1 MMNDHR
7 YFNRIME
14 RFGVLFG
21 NQKMASVFSGVDD
34 ATAEAWESQLRETNP
49 EVVKQALKSLADNPP
64 DWPPALAEW
73 IKLCKQFNRPEH
85 RVALPPPKH
94 EQTEIGRQMQADI
107 QTAIRKPDYDYLHW
121 AKHPGSAK
129 AVELLVRGAR
139 EDRRLRDI
147 LDHLIKTDGADCRRD
162 DARQAIRKLS
172 TLLRDQMA
180 TS

>member
-1 MMNDHR
+1 MDR
-7 YFNRIME
+7 YFQRILF
-14 RFGVLFG
+14 RFETLFG
-21 NQKMASVFSGVDD
+21 SQKTKAVFNVSDESWGELS
-34 ATAEAWESQLRETNP
+34 AAWEQYLQQTDPAVIRA
-49 EVVKQALKSLADNPP
+49 ALASLAESPP
-64 DWPPALAEW
+64 DWPPALAEF
-73 IKLCKQFNRPEH
+73 IRLCKQFNRPEH

-94 EQTEIGRQMQADI
+94 EQTEIGRQMQAEI